1 MKLSEIKIQFQAE
14 LSELYSKSE
23 IEELFSIFCEHYLDL
38 NKIELRYSLE
48 NKLSESDSKKFSGV
62 ICELK
67 TGKPFQQILGETE
80 FYGMK
85 FFVNEH
91 VLIPRPETEEL
102 LELAIKK
109 IQDSKFEIRDSR
121 FEIQGLKVFESAQT
135 DNVQLDRLREPQ
147 PDKVESELIFK
158 SQSDNSHDNN
168 STNSKTLHRSKTA
181 IKILDI
187 GTGSGIIPIVLK
199 KYFPEA
205 EVSAIDISNDAL
217 EVAKRNAEF
226 HRTKINF
233 IHQDYLNKVFE
244 SAETDSEIYDVIISN
259 PPYIG
264 IEENPE
270 IENSVKGFEPNLA
283 LFSPTSDALIFY
295 KKIAKDCKKH
305 LAENG
310 LLFLEINQK
319 LGKET
324 LELYQQ
330 GFSEVELLRDISG
343 NDRIIFGRK

>member
-1 MKLSEIKIQFQAE
+1 MTIFNIKILFQEELSEI
-14 LSELYSKSE
+14 YSKSE
-23 IEELFSIFCEHYLDL
+23 TEELFSIFAEHFLNL
-38 NKIELRYSLE
+38 NKIELRHSLE
-48 NKLSESDSKKFSGV
+48 KELSESDYNQFSKAIS
-62 ICELK
+62 ELK

-109 IQDSKFEIRDSR
+109 IQEKSKKN
-121 FEIQGLKVFESAQT
+121 QVF
-135 DNVQLDRLREPQ
+135 NNGLREPQ
-147 PDKVESELIFK
+147 PDNQ
-158 SQSDNSHDNN
+158 QSTTNN
-168 STNSKTLHRSKTA
+168 HFR
-181 IKILDI
+181 ILDI

-199 KYFPEA
+199 KHFPEA
-205 EVSAIDISNDAL
+205 EISAIDISIDAL

-226 HRTKINF
+226 HKTEINF
-233 IHQDYLNKVFE
+233 IHQDYLNKVFD
-244 SAETDSEIYDVIISN
+244 SAQTDSEIYDVIISN

-270 IENSVKGFEPNLA
+270 IEDSVKGFEPNLA

-295 KKIAKDCKKH
+295 RKIADDCKDH
-305 LAENG
+305 LTENG

-324 LELYQQ
+324 LELYQD
-330 GFSEVELLRDISG
+330 GFSEVELLKDISG
-343 NDRIIFGRK
+343 NDRMIFGRK